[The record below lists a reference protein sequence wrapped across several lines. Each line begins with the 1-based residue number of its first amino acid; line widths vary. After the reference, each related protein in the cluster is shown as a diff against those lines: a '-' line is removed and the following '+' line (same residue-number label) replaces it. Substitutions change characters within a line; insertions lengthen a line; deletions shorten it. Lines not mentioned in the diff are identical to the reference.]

1 MNEGMGTGLV
11 VLIFYSFY
19 LVCGRGSVGAHKID
33 VARVGGEE
41 EDAPQCESR
50 GETWEGGKE
59 SGLLRGAH
67 GSCCIGC
74 VWVWLGDVFNLWRG
88 GGPTEEEEK
97 EREMAVNH
105 F

>member
-50 GETWEGGKE
+50 GRNLEGGERKV
-59 SGLLRGAH
+59 GLLRGAH
-67 GSCCIGC
+67 GS
-74 VWVWLGDVFNLWRG
+74 WLYRVCLGLVG
-88 GGPTEEEEK
+88 
-97 EREMAVNH
+97 
-105 F
+105 